1 MSRELRFATVICAA
15 VLFASLGAAETKNVQ
30 ITKGPFVEHA
40 GGTTAVIAWSTNEP
54 SSTIVRYGTNRDQ
67 LNQTAQLPW
76 GALTHRVTIK
86 NLEPG
91 QAYYFKVESGQAQ
104 GSGGNAVS
112 ELGTFTTKSLSTAAA
127 PTAQQQNP
135 FQITN
140 GPNIEHVGPTTAIV
154 AWSTD
159 RPASTI
165 VRYGTDP
172 NRLDQTAQQPWG
184 ATNHR
189 VEIKNLLPNTQYYF
203 AVHSAQGLNAPGQRA
218 ESQTIPFRTSE
229 H

>member
-1 MSRELRFATVICAA
+1 MSRAMRVIGIGIA
-15 VLFASLGAAETKNVQ
+15 VLFASLSLAQAKRDIQ

-40 GGTTAVIAWSTNEP
+40 DTNSVIVAWSTNEP
-54 SSTIVRYGTNRDQ
+54 SSTVVRYGTDRDQ
-67 LNQTAQLPW
+67 LNRTAQLPW

-91 QAYYFKVESGQAQ
+91 QRYFFRVESGQAQ
-104 GSGGNAVS
+104 GSGGNVS
-112 ELGTFTTKSLSTAAA
+112 EVGTFRTRSMSAAQS
-127 PTAQQQNP
+127 PEAQEQNP
-135 FQITN
+135 FHITN
-140 GPNIEHVGPTTAIV
+140 GPNIEHVSSTTAIV

-189 VEIKNLLPNTQYYF
+189 VEIRNLLPNTQYYF

-218 ESQTIPFRTSE
+218 ESQTIPFRTE
-229 H
+229 R